1 MTCPQSKYIVEVE
14 KMLMITMA
22 VELIM
27 MLAMAMTISMG
38 MMMRMMLMVTIKP
51 EQASALE
58 LAVGS
63 DVAWGKVRLSNTFL
77 ALPNQWKFL
86 ALPIH

>member
-27 MLAMAMTISMG
+27 MLAMAMTISMR
-38 MMMRMMLMVTIKP
+38 MMMRIMLMVTIKP
-51 EQASALE
+51 GLASDLE
-58 LAVGS
+58 SAVGS
-63 DVAWGKVRLSNTFL
+63 DVAWGKVRLSNTLPIQWKIL
-77 ALPNQWKFL
+77 AFPIQWKF
-86 ALPIH
+86 